1 MGLVAGT
8 RSSLRPSHACP
19 RIDDHEGRVQS
30 TGGTP
35 SAMQAQEISRL
46 QAKLA
51 ASSKTVVVLV
61 LLTTTL
67 MAIARYL

>member
-1 MGLVAGT
+1 
-8 RSSLRPSHACP
+8 
-19 RIDDHEGRVQS
+19 
-30 TGGTP
+30 
-35 SAMQAQEISRL
+35 MQAQEISRL

>member
-1 MGLVAGT
+1 VT
-8 RSSLRPSHACP
+8 SRSADALTKLDTDIQA
-19 RIDDHEGRVQS
+19 

-35 SAMQAQEISRL
+35 SAIQAQEISRL

-61 LLTTTL
+61 LITTTL